1 MQSEIKPVFFLGT
14 SRTDLRAFP
23 AEVRSAIGSD
33 LWLVQSGLMPQNW
46 KPMTTVGAGCY
57 EIRVSLGG
65 AWRVIY
71 VAKFTAGIY
80 VLHAFQ
86 KKTPKTAQS
95 DLDLATKRYNAIPK
109 E

>member
-23 AEVRSAIGSD
+23 AEVR
-33 LWLVQSGLMPQNW
+33 
-46 KPMTTVGAGCY
+46 
-57 EIRVSLGG
+57 
-65 AWRVIY
+65 
-71 VAKFTAGIY
+71 
-80 VLHAFQ
+80 
-86 KKTPKTAQS
+86 TPKTAQS